1 MAATRFSATAEVG
14 ALNHAAWQ
22 CQYTDPARA
31 LEHALRGVA
40 LAQELND
47 QMGLAYALLNK
58 ALHELSFCPV
68 EQAEATLLSAH
79 ACFDALNDP
88 RGLMLVQ
95 TGRGG
100 CLLLRNEI
108 DAAQQVLEEVMRAPE
123 SIREPLDAYYALYRL
138 GYIHFHRGEVQEG
151 LRYYYNALG
160 LVQHRKSLPLA
171 CQALS
176 DLGSAQMELANYD
189 EARNLLEQAFEI
201 SKTVAVSF
209 RHLIIANL
217 ASVHLETG
225 NPAAALAL
233 IEDHIPGCSTFFR
246 AGERAF
252 LDVVAA
258 QAYAALGRWDEALP
272 LAEAALTE
280 SRSIDDLEI
289 TNQSLWMRGVIE
301 NGMGHQQQALTYLL
315 DAERG
320 FDKVKNVF
328 YILHVYRALAD
339 TYRSL
344 DQCDLA
350 YGYLD
355 TFHRAYEAALGS
367 SSKARFFTLQ
377 IQHEL
382 ARAELERDYALQQH
396 SKLEEVNLALLRK
409 IDEVEA
415 LQAALHEQAVRDP
428 LTGLYNRR
436 FLDAQLTPMLELAGR
451 NGHTVCVVLIDVDH
465 FKRVNDD
472 FGHAIG
478 DQVLVKLS
486 DLLLEHMR
494 SSDLAVRYGGEEFCL
509 VFPVATAADT
519 DQKLRTLLQQFQAF
533 SLLSSGHALT
543 GQSFSAGI
551 AEFPHHGVTAD
562 TLLKVADTMLYRA
575 KSEGRAR
582 ILLAS

>member
-40 LAQELND
+40 LAHELND

-79 ACFDALNDP
+79 ECFDALNDP

-108 DAAQQVLEEVMRAPE
+108 DAAQQVLEDVMRTPE
-123 SIREPLDAYYALYRL
+123 SIREPLDAYFALYRL

-160 LVQHRKSLPLA
+160 LVQHRNSLPLA

-201 SKTVAVSF
+201 SKSVAVSF

-233 IEDHIPGCSTFFR
+233 IEDHIPDSSTFFR

-272 LAEAALTE
+272 LAEAALTA

-289 TNQSLWMRGVIE
+289 INQSLWMRGVIE
-301 NGMGHQQQALTYLL
+301 NGVGRPQQALTFLL

-320 FDKVKNVF
+320 FDKVRNVF
-328 YILHVYRALAD
+328 YILHVYRELAE
-339 TYRSL
+339 TYRIL
-344 DQCDLA
+344 DHCDIA
-350 YGYLD
+350 YDYLD
-355 TFHRAYEAALGS
+355 RFHRAYEAALGS

-519 DQKLRTLLQQFQAF
+519 DEKLGILLQQFRAF
-533 SLLSSGHALT
+533 SMLASGHALT

-551 AEFPHHGVTAD
+551 AEFPRHGVAAD
-562 TLLKVADTMLYRA
+562 TLLKVADTMLYQA

-582 ILLAS
+582 ILLAG